1 MNDLK
6 TNINLPL
13 LYDMRKHALIQSKD
27 SVFED
32 GLFHIIHAMMELTF
46 AANKEGLLALEEAA
60 QSIPSGIRFYQDI
73 QTAVSIVC
81 SGAEPEDLIE
91 TLTSRYWSKNLQGED
106 ALIYYM
112 VILSVVRIQDGISAW
127 QLEQLLTACLS
138 EGSMTA
144 YEVCKKQQ
152 KDREREP
159 DELENLIRNASE
171 SDLLISFKGL
181 SIPAKKKLLS
191 VIPEYKA
198 KEYAGRCEYMGPV
211 RQADVVASMAKLIC
225 FFKNHIRLDILEW
238 EQILLQSYV
247 SMQQKI
253 SMMKELALYGTDYE
267 FGLLNEHCAILEQC
281 MSDIYQPTRRSVFVL
296 ECVEPYFEDC
306 HI

>member
-13 LYDMRKHALIQSKD
+13 LYDVRKHALMQSKD
-27 SVFED
+27 AVFED
-32 GLFHIIHAMMELTF
+32 GLFHIIHAMMELVF

-73 QTAVSIVC
+73 QTAVSIVY

-91 TLTSRYWSKNLQGED
+91 MLTSRYWSKNLQGED

-127 QLEQLLTACLS
+127 QLEQLLTACLP
-138 EGSMTA
+138 EGSMAA
-144 YEVCKKQQ
+144 YEVCKKHQ
-152 KDREREP
+152 KDSEHEP
-159 DELENLIRNASE
+159 DELDRLFNCDSNVGEGGILIVKRLLEEKIEYADEKELKKVIRNASE
-171 SDLLISFKGL
+171 SDLLISLKGL

-211 RQADVVASMAKLIC
+211 RQTDVVASMAELIC
-225 FFKNHIRLDILEW
+225 FFENQPVR
-238 EQILLQSYV
+238 
-247 SMQQKI
+247 
-253 SMMKELALYGTDYE
+253 
-267 FGLLNEHCAILEQC
+267 
-281 MSDIYQPTRRSVFVL
+281 SDERK
-296 ECVEPYFEDC
+296 
-306 HI
+306 